1 MALGFQTP
9 AIWPLGLIGAGLAIA
24 SLIGRTWWQAGLFGF
39 VTGAGFWLLLI
50 DWLTL
55 YLGPV
60 PWLALAGFMAL
71 WFAVFAVP
79 TAFILSRSR
88 PFLPPVIDRFVFA
101 PIGVAGLWTLR
112 ETLSS
117 MWPWGGY
124 SWGRLAESQSTGPLL
139 EVVSWTGML
148 GLSFLL
154 ALLVTEAVQLV
165 RYRRDVR
172 ADRTHSATAGILAL
186 VALGLSLLPA
196 FPTASAGTT
205 RIAAVQ
211 GNTDSS
217 LFTTVPLGSIMADHI
232 AATLPVLDSGADV
245 VVWPENGMDVNPLA
259 DAQAAEQLE
268 SLSERAD
275 APFIVGTITT
285 DDDGD
290 VFNSSLL
297 WDGEGPIDQY
307 DKIHPVAFAEFL
319 PARDVFMAL
328 VPDLAGLVTR
338 DYQVGQRDPIFE
350 VAGTRLGVAIC
361 YDTADDEVMRNI
373 AALGGEAIVLQT
385 NNADFGDTD
394 ERRQQLA
401 ITRMRAVETGRT
413 VVNIS
418 TVSAS
423 AVIAPDGTTVD
434 SLPDFESGAMVDDID
449 LRTGITPAV
458 AFGTPLQWTLGL
470 LGVVA
475 LAVTM
480 IAVPVGRRGHPGEG
494 VLD

>member
-39 VTGAGFWLLLI
+39 VTGAGFWLPLI

-79 TAFILSRSR
+79 TAFVLSRSR
-88 PFLPPVIDRFVFA
+88 PFVPPVVDRFVVA
-101 PIGVAGLWTLR
+101 PVGVAGLWTLR

-117 MWPWGGY
+117 VWPWGGY
-124 SWGRLAESQSTGPLL
+124 SWGRLAESQSNGPLL

-148 GLSFLL
+148 GLSFVL
-154 ALLVTEAVQLV
+154 ALLVTEGVQFV
-165 RYRRDVR
+165 RYRRDFR
-172 ADRTHSATAGILAL
+172 AGRAHSAAAGI
-186 VALGLSLLPA
+186 VALTTLGLALLPA

-217 LFTTVPLGSIMADHI
+217 LFTTVPVGSITDDHI

-245 VVWPENGMDVNPLA
+245 VIWPENGMDVNPLD
-259 DAQAAEQLE
+259 DAQAAAQLE
-268 SLSERAD
+268 ALSERAG

-285 DDDGD
+285 DDDGEF
-290 VFNSSLL
+290 FNSSLL
-297 WDGEGPIDQY
+297 WDAGPVDQY
-307 DKIHPVAFAEFL
+307 DKLHPVAFAEFM
-319 PARDVFMAL
+319 PARDLFMAL
-328 VPDLAGLVTR
+328 APDLVVLVTR
-338 DYQVGQRDPIFE
+338 DYQVGQRDPIFD
-350 VAGTRLGVAIC
+350 VAGTHLGVAIC

-423 AVIAPDGTTVD
+423 AVIAPDGSTVD
-434 SLPDFESGAMVDDID
+434 SLPDFEAGAMVDDIE
-449 LRTGITPAV
+449 LRTGLTPAV
-458 AFGTPLQWTLGL
+458 VIGTPLQWTLGL
-470 LGVVA
+470 LG
-475 LAVTM
+475 LATFAATL
-480 IAVPVGRRGHPGEG
+480 IAARMARPAAPAP
-494 VLD
+494 D